1 MNAEQSYPIISY
13 FAEVKIMNVGII
25 IRHCGG
31 EAMRKGFA
39 DAAAQGFRH
48 CQLVSWD
55 PKYWTEENAEE
66 VKAFALETGVEI
78 TAFWCGWEG
87 PRFWNFTEGPETL
100 GIVPAAYR
108 AKRVQNLLDG
118 GAYARLLGVRDVV
131 THMGFIPE
139 NMSDPAWP
147 GVTAAIKAVAWDLKR
162 HGQNLLFETGQE
174 TPVVLLRVIEAVNTG
189 NLFVN
194 LDPANLILYGKA
206 NPVDALDVFGDY
218 VRGVHAKDGFYPTN
232 GRELGEE
239 VKVGAGKVN
248 FPLLLRALKAHG
260 YDGSL
265 TIEREIEGDQQIR
278 DILETQRYLNGLIC
292 EL

>member
-1 MNAEQSYPIISY
+1 
-13 FAEVKIMNVGII
+13 MNVGII

-31 EAMRKGFA
+31 EEMRKGFQ
-39 DAAAQGFRH
+39 DAAGRGFRH

-55 PKYWTEENAEE
+55 PQYWTKENGEE
-66 VKAFALETGVEI
+66 VKAFTQEYGIEI

-100 GIVPAAYR
+100 GIVPVAYR
-108 AKRVQNLLDG
+108 AQRVQNLLDG
-118 GAYARLLGVRDVV
+118 AAYARLLGIRDVV

-139 NMSDPAWP
+139 NMTDPAWP
-147 GVTAAIKAVAWDLKR
+147 GTVAAIKAVARDLKR
-162 HGQNLLFETGQE
+162 FGQNLLFETGQE

-189 NLFVN
+189 NLYIN

-206 NPVDALDVFGDY
+206 NPVDALDVIGDY
-218 VRGVHAKDGFYPTN
+218 VRGVHAKDGFYPAN
-232 GRELGEE
+232 GRELGKE

-248 FPLLLRALKAHG
+248 FPLFLRTLKAHG

-265 TIEREIEGDQQIR
+265 TIEREIEGEEQIR
-278 DILETQRYLNGLIC
+278 DILETQQYLNDLIRQ
-292 EL
+292 L